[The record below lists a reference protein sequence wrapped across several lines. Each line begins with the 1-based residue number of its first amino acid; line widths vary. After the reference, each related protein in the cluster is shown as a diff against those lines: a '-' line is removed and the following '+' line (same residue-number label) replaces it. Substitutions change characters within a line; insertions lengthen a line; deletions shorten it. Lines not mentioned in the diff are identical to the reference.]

1 MKIKYVG
8 YSPDLSHPADRRR
21 VALVK
26 NSSNFEILNC
36 SDESYDLLVLS
47 GNANFCKEIEKSKGP
62 VVIDLVDGYLNSTTK
77 FHQNVLRNLLRTL
90 FGKSRLRFITYT
102 SHIRYALSMAE
113 AVIVPSIELA
123 ESVRPYCKNV
133 FVIPDDHS
141 ELRFEDPENTMILQ
155 DDSNMFMW
163 EGFGSN
169 LKHLFS
175 IAPQLDIL
183 LASGDYRL
191 IIVSQQYFYRWGNA
205 LGKTSSLKQ
214 VRRFFP
220 VSAHKV
226 DFFEWTLEDIKRV
239 AKSCKFSIIP
249 ISEHDPFAALKSE
262 NKLLSAWTMS
272 LPAFVTPTGS
282 YSRMLNQLEIRNL
295 EISQDWLHTL
305 KLALED
311 KRDLKATRRK
321 LLDYTRVYHSS
332 ESLREKWQLALTSV
346 IEGKNA

>member
-1 MKIKYVG
+1 
-8 YSPDLSHPADRRR
+8 
-21 VALVK
+21 
-26 NSSNFEILNC
+26 
-36 SDESYDLLVLS
+36 
-47 GNANFCKEIEKSKGP
+47 
-62 VVIDLVDGYLNSTTK
+62 
-77 FHQNVLRNLLRTL
+77 
-90 FGKSRLRFITYT
+90 
-102 SHIRYALSMAE
+102 
-113 AVIVPSIELA
+113 
-123 ESVRPYCKNV
+123 
-133 FVIPDDHS
+133 
-141 ELRFEDPENTMILQ
+141 
-155 DDSNMFMW
+155 
-163 EGFGSN
+163 
-169 LKHLFS
+169 
-175 IAPQLDIL
+175 
-183 LASGDYRL
+183 
-191 IIVSQQYFYRWGNA
+191 